1 MKKITI
7 FAAAGAV
14 FLIGSVLAAPAYAD
28 CTADIKEAEGQLAG
42 ASPQWPHYQKVV
54 DMIEKAAD
62 KLSKGKKK
70 KCQKIMVKAFRK
82 LENVK

>member
-1 MKKITI
+1 MRNLKI
-7 FAAAGAV
+7 AAAGTV

-28 CTADIKEAEGQLAG
+28 CAADIKEAQGQLAG
-42 ASPQWPHYQKVV
+42 ANANWPHFQKVQ
-54 DMIEKAAD
+54 DMIIKAAN
-62 KLSKGKKK
+62 KLKEGKKK